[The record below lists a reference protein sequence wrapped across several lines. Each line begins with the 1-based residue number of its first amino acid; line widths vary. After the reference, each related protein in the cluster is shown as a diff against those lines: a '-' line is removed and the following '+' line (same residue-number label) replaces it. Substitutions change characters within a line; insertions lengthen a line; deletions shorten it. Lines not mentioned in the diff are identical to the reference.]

1 MRNRIGIFGNLAGLL
16 AALTLVFT
24 SVAVHAQG
32 REEARLLTASQV
44 LNDALGSPDQF
55 VPTRLLERAYGI
67 AVIPDVTKI
76 AFFFGGRRGNG
87 VLVARDPN
95 GHFSDPIFV
104 NLTGGSFGFQWG
116 VTSTDVILV
125 FTTKRSIDRIASG
138 QLTLGADASVAAGPV
153 GRSASAGTDPTL
165 SAEVYSYSRSRGLF
179 AGVALDGS
187 ALTIDNNADARFY
200 DKGVVNAYDIISGT
214 VRTNSDIARRFL
226 DTVAAAPARAAAP
239 PAAPARG
246 STAPPPPPRPPAGAA
261 HRPSRCLIRSR
272 ARNRSRIESRI
283 RAAGRCADPP
293 RSCGELRGQ
302 LRYWL
307 GLVLQRLIGRRRTA
321 TRLDPRAD
329 PLDTHRSHQRT
340 PGEHAVP
347 DPDDRAPPRPAART
361 RPSTSRCPIRMPP
374 RLLTGMP
381 GVRQIILFPHKGRGS
396 VAGTCARCASCA
408 PRSMTWPSIP
418 RPSHQRPAAC
428 CR

>member
-1 MRNRIGIFGNLAGLL
+1 MRNRTGMTGLL
-16 AALTLVFT
+16 AALALLLS

-44 LNDALGSPDQF
+44 LNDALGSPDQV

-67 AVIPDVTKI
+67 AVVPDVTKI

-87 VLVARDPN
+87 VLVARDPS

-165 SAEVYSYSRSRGLF
+165 SSEVYSYSRSRGLF

-187 ALTIDNNADARFY
+187 ALTIDNDADGRFY
-200 DKGVVNAYDIISGT
+200 DKGVVNAYDIINGS

-226 DTVAAAPARAAAP
+226 DTVARSTGSSASAP
-239 PAAPARG
+239 PAAAAPV
-246 STAPPPPPRPPAGAA
+246 STAPPAAAPAAPAGAQTF
-261 HRPSRCLIRSR
+261 PLS
-272 ARNRSRIESRI
+272 
-283 RAAGRCADPP
+283 DPKP
-293 RSCGELRGQ
+293 GQ
-302 LRYWL
+302 EP
-307 GLVLQRLIGRRRTA
+307 Q
-321 TRLDPRAD
+321 
-329 PLDTHRSHQRT
+329 SH
-340 PGEHAVP
+340 
-347 DPDDRAPPRPAART
+347 
-361 RPSTSRCPIRMPP
+361 
-374 RLLTGMP
+374 
-381 GVRQIILFPHKGRGS
+381 
-396 VAGTCARCASCA
+396 
-408 PRSMTWPSIP
+408 
-418 RPSHQRPAAC
+418 
-428 CR
+428 

>member
-1 MRNRIGIFGNLAGLL
+1 MRNRTGITGLI
-16 AALTLVFT
+16 AALALIFS

-44 LNDALGSPDQF
+44 LNDALGSPDQV

-87 VLVARDPN
+87 VLVARDPS

-165 SAEVYSYSRSRGLF
+165 SSEVYSYSRSRGLF

-187 ALTIDNNADARFY
+187 ALTIDNNADGRFY
-200 DKGVVNAYDIISGT
+200 DKGVVNAYDIINGT

-226 DTVAAAPARAAAP
+226 DSIARSTGSSTTAP
-239 PAAPARG
+239 PGPAPV
-246 STAPPPPPRPPAGAA
+246 STAPPPPAPVTNGAA
-261 HRPSRCLIRSR
+261 QTFPLS
-272 ARNRSRIESRI
+272 
-283 RAAGRCADPP
+283 DPKP
-293 RSCGELRGQ
+293 GQ
-302 LRYWL
+302 EP
-307 GLVLQRLIGRRRTA
+307 Q
-321 TRLDPRAD
+321 
-329 PLDTHRSHQRT
+329 
-340 PGEHAVP
+340 
-347 DPDDRAPPRPAART
+347 
-361 RPSTSRCPIRMPP
+361 
-374 RLLTGMP
+374 
-381 GVRQIILFPHKGRGS
+381 
-396 VAGTCARCASCA
+396 
-408 PRSMTWPSIP
+408 
-418 RPSHQRPAAC
+418 
-428 CR
+428 

>member
-1 MRNRIGIFGNLAGLL
+1 MRNRTGITGLI
-16 AALTLVFT
+16 AALALLLS

-44 LNDALGSPDQF
+44 LNDALGSPDQV

-67 AVIPDVTKI
+67 AVVPDVTKI

-87 VLVARDPN
+87 VLVARDPS

-165 SAEVYSYSRSRGLF
+165 SSEVYSYSRSRGLF

-187 ALTIDNNADARFY
+187 ALSIDNNADARFY
-200 DKGVVNAYDIISGT
+200 DKGVVNAYDIINGS

-226 DTVAAAPARAAAP
+226 DAVARSTGSSASPPPAAVAPVSTAPPAAAP
-239 PAAPARG
+239 PAAG
-246 STAPPPPPRPPAGAA
+246 SAQTFPL
-261 HRPSRCLIRSR
+261 S
-272 ARNRSRIESRI
+272 
-283 RAAGRCADPP
+283 DPKP
-293 RSCGELRGQ
+293 GQ
-302 LRYWL
+302 EP
-307 GLVLQRLIGRRRTA
+307 Q
-321 TRLDPRAD
+321 
-329 PLDTHRSHQRT
+329 SH
-340 PGEHAVP
+340 
-347 DPDDRAPPRPAART
+347 
-361 RPSTSRCPIRMPP
+361 
-374 RLLTGMP
+374 
-381 GVRQIILFPHKGRGS
+381 
-396 VAGTCARCASCA
+396 
-408 PRSMTWPSIP
+408 
-418 RPSHQRPAAC
+418 
-428 CR
+428 

>member
-1 MRNRIGIFGNLAGLL
+1 MRTSALL
-16 AALTLVFT
+16 AALALVFT

-32 REEARLLTASQV
+32 REEARLLTASQI
-44 LNDALGSPDQF
+44 LNEAMGSPDQF
-55 VPTRLLERAYGI
+55 VPSRLLERAYGI
-67 AVIPDVTKI
+67 AVVPDVTKI

-87 VLVARDPN
+87 VLVARDPS

-214 VRTNSDIARRFL
+214 VRTNNDLAKRFL
-226 DTVAAAPARAAAP
+226 DTVSRTTGASVQPP
-239 PAAPARG
+239 PAAPAPV
-246 STAPPPPPRPPAGAA
+246 STAP
-261 HRPSRCLIRSR
+261 
-272 ARNRSRIESRI
+272 
-283 RAAGRCADPP
+283 
-293 RSCGELRGQ
+293 
-302 LRYWL
+302 
-307 GLVLQRLIGRRRTA
+307 
-321 TRLDPRAD
+321 
-329 PLDTHRSHQRT
+329 
-340 PGEHAVP
+340 AVP
-347 DPDDRAPPRPAART
+347 APAPSGGAQTFPMSDPK
-361 RPSTSRCPIRMPP
+361 
-374 RLLTGMP
+374 P
-381 GVRQIILFPHKGRGS
+381 GQEPQ
-396 VAGTCARCASCA
+396 
-408 PRSMTWPSIP
+408 
-418 RPSHQRPAAC
+418 SH
-428 CR
+428 